1 MANAKKCDI
10 CGKFYDIYNTTKD
23 CKNHNSFRFANVNE
37 YDVCWN
43 QRLYDCCPTC
53 MEQIKSYIELMKKDR
68 GISNDQN

>member
-43 QRLYDCCPTC
+43 QKLYD
-53 MEQIKSYIELMKKDR
+53 
-68 GISNDQN
+68 